1 MSDLTSNNLNDPLN
15 RFLGSF
21 TGIGARPGDSDELR
35 LQKSLLTAGSLMIL
49 PATLIWGVLF
59 LVYNEPAA
67 GVITLV
73 YATLTVLGLLYLAT
87 TGRHG
92 LFALVQL
99 ACTLILPFVLTLV
112 LGGFTGSS
120 IVILGALMAPL
131 GALLYANSRHAM
143 AWFGA
148 YLALL
153 ALAGLL
159 EPLVRRTNNLPFWLI
174 TVLFVLNI
182 AMVSALAFLM
192 LNSFVRQKDRALAL
206 LRVEQSKS
214 ERLLLN
220 VLPRKI
226 AALLKN
232 EDQGQ
237 IAERFDAVSVLFAD
251 VVHFTEL
258 SAVMDPAE
266 MVGLLNEVFS
276 YFDSLVDK
284 YGLEKIRTIG
294 DNYMVASGVPT
305 ARADHAQALARMALE
320 MLEYVRHH
328 PGRQAKLQFRIGMN
342 TGPVVAGIIGQQ
354 KFHYDIWGDSV
365 NVASRMETQGEPGKI
380 QITGAMHQLLQ
391 DQFICE
397 PRGCIEI
404 KGKGEMETWFL
415 MGVKTAGG

>member
-1 MSDLTSNNLNDPLN
+1 MSDLTPNDLNDPLN

-59 LVYNEPAA
+59 LVYDEPAA

-73 YATLTVLGLLYLAT
+73 YAALTVLGLLYLAT

-92 LFALVQL
+92 LFALAQL
-99 ACTLILPFVLTLV
+99 TCTLILPFVLTLV

-159 EPLVRRTNNLPFWLI
+159 EPLARRINNLPFWLI
-174 TVLFVLNI
+174 TALFVLNI

-192 LNSFVRQKDRALAL
+192 LNSFVRQKDRALQL

-232 EDQGQ
+232 ENRGQ

-294 DNYMVASGVPT
+294 DNYMVAAGVPT
-305 ARADHAQALARMALE
+305 PRSDHAQALAWMALE
-320 MLEYVRHH
+320 MLEYVRRH
-328 PGRQAKLQFRIGMN
+328 PGRQVKLQFRIGMN

-365 NVASRMETQGEPGKI
+365 NVASRMETQGEPGRI

-415 MGVKTAGG
+415 TGVKTAVG